1 MKRCLLQ
8 LALLLGL
15 LTPAVAICAQ
25 AKAAHAPVP
34 AAPVAAPALPL
45 SDPQTTYSLATEREP
60 LTSLEG
66 QWRFQP
72 GDDPRWA
79 DPHFDDSHW
88 ALVSSAAD
96 WDAVGY
102 HNLNGTAWY
111 RFRLTVPA
119 GDESYSLYLPAIY
132 TSYQVFVNGR
142 LLLTQGMM
150 PPHPRTF
157 RSRPLVLDLPLG
169 RARLAPET
177 LTVGLRIW
185 HDPMW
190 SQYRHGGMQGLA
202 QVGRTDLIHDQF
214 NTQEQ
219 AYLWQY
225 SDDLDLAALELLASA
240 VALALFLT
248 RRTER
253 EFLWFT
259 LLVLF
264 QAAGH
269 LLTAWDHLHAH
280 HLILLDLLQ
289 MIASTTA
296 LAGALLF
303 FKAFFGGKWSNAFV
317 FALACCGL
325 GALTDPLGWT
335 GALSVAQG
343 NMFALL
349 LNLPVYGWIIL
360 FIRQQAKRKQPDART
375 LRGPV
380 TFLYLSSIYS
390 QFIWT
395 MQTFGLGW
403 FSKFS
408 VHWRHPYYFTLDDL
422 AEVIFLCAMLVILLR
437 RFALRSREQD
447 RVHSEIE
454 AARSVQ
460 QVLVPESLPRVSG
473 LAIATAYHPA
483 QELGGDFFQILP
495 MPPGDTLI
503 VIGDVAG
510 KGLPAALQVS
520 LVVGTLRALVEYT
533 TSPAEIL
540 AGLNR
545 ALQGRGP
552 GFTTCLALCVSATRS
567 VLTFAN
573 AGHIAPYVN
582 GFELRTEPNLP
593 LGIVPEAEYEEVRY
607 ALNAGDHLTV
617 LTDGVPEAMHHR
629 ELFGFE
635 RTGQLSRLPAAEI
648 AEAARSFGQNDD
660 ITVLTIDIVAIP
672 ASHTEQLQPALQPA

>member
-8 LALLLGL
+8 LALLFGVLASPVAVYASAR
-15 LTPAVAICAQ
+15 PA
-25 AKAAHAPVP
+25 P
-34 AAPVAAPALPL
+34 AAPVAVPAAPGI
-45 SDPQTTYSLATEREP
+45 DPQTTYSLETEREP
-60 LTSLEG
+60 ITSLEG

-72 GDDPRWA
+72 GDDGSWA
-79 DPHFDDSHW
+79 NPNFNDSHW
-88 ALVSSAAD
+88 ALVSSTGD

-102 HNLNGTAWY
+102 HHLDGTAWY
-111 RFRLTVPA
+111 RFHLTIPA

-132 TSYQVFVNGR
+132 TSYQLFVNGR
-142 LLLTQGMM
+142 LLLTQGVM

-157 RSRPLVLDLPLG
+157 RSRPLVVDLPLTPQ
-169 RARLAPET
+169 RQAPET
-177 LTVGLRIW
+177 LTVALRIW

-190 SQYRHGGMQGLA
+190 SQYRHGGMQGMA
-202 QVGRTDLIHDQF
+202 QVGRSDLIHDQF
-214 NTQEQ
+214 NTREE
-219 AYLWQY
+219 AHLWQY
-225 SDDLDLAALELLASA
+225 SDDLDLAALELLAFS
-240 VALALFLT
+240 VAFALFLT

-253 EFLWFT
+253 EFLWFA
-259 LLVLF
+259 LLALF
-264 QAAGH
+264 QGAGH

-280 HLILLDLLQ
+280 HLIVLDLL
-289 MIASTTA
+289 MTVANTA
-296 LAGALLF
+296 GLGSALLF
-303 FKAFFGGKWSNAFV
+303 IKTLFGGKWSNGLV

-325 GALTDPLGWT
+325 GALTNPLVWT
-335 GALSVAQG
+335 GALGASQA
-343 NMFALL
+343 NLFTLI
-349 LNLPVYGWIIL
+349 LNLPVFGWIIL
-360 FIRQQAKRKQPDART
+360 FVRQQAKRRQPDART
-375 LRGPV
+375 LRGPI
-380 TFLYLSSIYS
+380 TFLFLSSLYS
-390 QFIWT
+390 QSLWT
-395 MQTFGLGW
+395 METFGMVWANKL
-403 FSKFS
+403 S

-422 AEVIFLCAMLVILLR
+422 AEIIFLAAMLIILLR

-473 LAIATAYHPA
+473 LSINTAYFPA

-495 MPPGDTLI
+495 MPTGDTLI

-520 LVVGTLRALVEYT
+520 LVVGTLRAVVDYT
-533 TSPAEIL
+533 TSPAAIL
-540 AGLNR
+540 AALNR

-552 GFTTCLALCVSATRS
+552 GFTTCLALCLSATRT

-582 GFELRTEPNLP
+582 GFELRTDPNLP

-607 ALNAGDHLTV
+607 ALSPGDHLTV

-635 RTGQLSRLPAAEI
+635 RTGQLSRKLAGEI

-660 ITVLTIDIVAIP
+660 ITVLTIDVVAIP